1 MLTDLA
7 LGFRGRPPTCPPAP
21 SPQERTHGREKH
33 RPFSHQK
40 TRLYISSETSESN
53 RDCCFFSLSVGCA
66 PRPSLLHG
74 SLPSSTFLHPKL
86 PSALGALPKK
96 LLRPKTKCRVPA
108 LLPPILPTLP
118 RAPSRKPKSQLIYA
132 PPFPLGCQN
141 IYLRTFILFTSPHP
155 AQSLSLCPWE
165 LASHPADHSLL
176 PSIERL
182 SSVAWKSQ
190 CLTPA
195 QASSSASLAWSS
207 EKLVGKE
214 GSNGL
219 KDGFSFGTGGRAAL
233 RPRKRRGDF
242 LPPQCPTSLNRGCT
256 WAVCF

>member
-1 MLTDLA
+1 MGGKSTDLLA
-7 LGFRGRPPTCPPAP
+7 TRRHDCTFPQRHLKVTEIVAFFLSLWDASPAP
-21 SPQERTHGREKH
+21 HYFTAPFLALLFSTQSCPQPLALSPR
-33 RPFSHQK
+33 
-40 TRLYISSETSESN
+40 SSS
-53 RDCCFFSLSVGCA
+53 D
-66 PRPSLLHG
+66 
-74 SLPSSTFLHPKL
+74 
-86 PSALGALPKK
+86 
-96 LLRPKTKCRVPA
+96 LRPNAVFPLCC
-108 LLPPILPTLP
+108 PPILPTLP

-242 LPPQCPTSLNRGCT
+242 LPPQRPTSLNRGCT